1 MDPTSNLLDNDFLDN
16 ACRMKLLLSFNKEVQ
31 EMEEYQFISPART
44 FIKRICAYIRKEDN
58 DTNGCS
64 GITTS
69 YEEGEKPIFARDI
82 IKNLLIEKM
91 LEIVN
96 SDDGETLSQYL
107 LNYDKNNEIEAKNK
121 YENESVSS
129 NDSDLT
135 TGTFDNTDTNSV
147 SDEQLIRFLE
157 NDNSSSDGSVTNNKN
172 NVSDE
177 QLIKFLEKKEGG
189 GADGDDEYDEKYDEY
204 AKTIGL
210 GQFAGRTEE
219 TEDDDDLQ
227 GPPKSKTAT
236 SSEPED
242 IVNYLTDYM
251 GDYVKCNK
259 YAHEETKLLLHLV
272 FKTALEEF
280 SSDDS
285 FALVFEKQAKRM
297 TIQVIDDKIKIY
309 EDQLKMMID
318 MIDKSSDLMGKV
330 QITQKYFL
338 LLNELYLLYKQKQN
352 ANDEEVDLEDVFIGL
367 LKQLPTY
374 ENDVVKKIFNGEKI
388 QYKTISRT
396 DQLRFDSEESEEESQ
411 ETEEKEKID
420 AAGDGPP
427 LPESNSDDENS
438 DSEEPSID
446 TVNLQVRYVP
456 LTKFNSN
463 NTKKGDFLLNSELF
477 GILDKHINP
486 KDESPPEEEKEEEEE
501 DIRQVTTT
509 SALFGG
515 PIQEDQQLDGGKK
528 KKEKKRKYTKRKRP
542 RVKSNRTR

>member
-1 MDPTSNLLDNDFLDN
+1 MDPTNDVLDNDFLDN

-31 EMEEYQFISPART
+31 EMEEHQFISPART
-44 FIKRICAYIRKEDN
+44 FIKRICAYIRKEEN

-64 GITTS
+64 GIATS
-69 YEEGEKPIFARDI
+69 YEEGETPIFARSI
-82 IKNLLIEKM
+82 IRNLFIEKI

-96 SDDGETLSQYL
+96 NDDGETLSQYL
-107 LNYDKNNEIEAKNK
+107 LNYDKNNEIEAKKK
-121 YENESVSS
+121 YENENENESVSS

-135 TGTFDNTDTNSV
+135 AETNNNNTDPDSIP
-147 SDEQLIRFLE
+147 DEKLIEFLE
-157 NDNSSSDGSVTNNKN
+157 KEKKEDGDDLSSDSSDQN
-172 NVSDE
+172 SIPDE
-177 QLIKFLEKKEGG
+177 QLIKFLEQQKQGG
-189 GADGDDEYDEKYDEY
+189 GAGGDED
-204 AKTIGL
+204 
-210 GQFAGRTEE
+210 
-219 TEDDDDLQ
+219 DDDDLQ
-227 GPPKSKTAT
+227 GPPKLKTAI
-236 SSEPED
+236 SSEPEQ

-396 DQLRFDSEESEEESQ
+396 DQLRIDSQESEEESE

-420 AAGDGPP
+420 AAGDGPSP
-427 LPESNSDDENS
+427 PESDSDDEDS

-446 TVNLQVRYVP
+446 TVNLQVRNVP
-456 LTKFNSN
+456 LTKFNSD
-463 NTKKGDFLLNSELF
+463 NTKKGDFSLNSELF

-486 KDESPPEEEKEEEEE
+486 KDESPPEEEKEEKEE
-501 DIRQVTTT
+501 RQVTTT

-515 PIQEDQQLDGGKK
+515 PIQGKQQLDGGKK

>member
-1 MDPTSNLLDNDFLDN
+1 MSEAASEFLDET
-16 ACRMKLLLSFNKEVQ
+16 CKMKLLTTFNEQVRGMKEH
-31 EMEEYQFISPART
+31 QFISPART

-64 GITTS
+64 GIATN
-69 YEEGEKPIFARDI
+69 YEEDEKPIFARDI
-82 IKNLLIEKM
+82 IRNLFIEKM

-96 SDDGETLSQYL
+96 NDDGETLSQYL
-107 LNYDKNNEIEAKNK
+107 LNYDKNNDIEAKNK

-135 TGTFDNTDTNSV
+135 AETNNNNTDPNSI
-147 SDEQLIRFLE
+147 SNKQLIQFLGKE
-157 NDNSSSDGSVTNNKN
+157 KGDDNASSDGDDNAS
-172 NVSDE
+172 SDSSDPNSIPDE
-177 QLIKFLEKKEGG
+177 KLLAFLNEKEEPKQGG
-189 GADGDDEYDEKYDEY
+189 GAGGDED
-204 AKTIGL
+204 
-210 GQFAGRTEE
+210 
-219 TEDDDDLQ
+219 DDDDLQ

-236 SSEPED
+236 SSEPEE

-259 YAHEETKLLLHLV
+259 YAHEETKLLLNLV

-285 FALVFEKQAKRM
+285 FALVFEKQAKRI
-297 TIQVIDDKIKIY
+297 TIQVIDDKINIY
-309 EDQLKMMID
+309 EDQLKIMID

-330 QITQKYFL
+330 QITQKYFF

-352 ANDEEVDLEDVFIGL
+352 ANDEELDLEDVFIGL

-396 DQLRFDSEESEEESQ
+396 DQLRIDSQESEEES
-411 ETEEKEKID
+411 EEIEEKEKID
-420 AAGDGPP
+420 AAGDGPSP
-427 LPESNSDDENS
+427 PGRDSDDEDS

-446 TVNLQVRYVP
+446 TVNLLVRDVP
-456 LTKFNSN
+456 LTKFNSD
-463 NTKKGDFLLNSELF
+463 NTMKGDFSLNSKLF
-477 GILDKHINP
+477 EILDKHINP
-486 KDESPPEEEKEEEEE
+486 KDESPPEEEEEEEE
-501 DIRQVTTT
+501 NTIEDTTT

-515 PIQEDQQLDGGKK
+515 PIQEQSNGGKK
-528 KKEKKRKYTKRKRP
+528 KKAKKRKYTKRKRS